1 MPLTPATVRKET
13 DRRLRRARIHIG
25 EEIRRLR
32 LDADL
37 TLTEVAAVAGI
48 HRSYLTRIEDG
59 TVAPSLEVLIAIGV
73 VLGADLGVR
82 YFAGAGPRLVDR
94 FQAPMEECFIP
105 SLHQRWSVRLEV
117 GVTTP
122 ARGVVDMVLTD
133 RSSPITAATEF
144 QSTLHR
150 VEQQIRWLAE
160 KADGL
165 AAPLGDEAGSAPVPT
180 VSKLL
185 VLRSTMTTREI
196 ARRYEAILR
205 TAYPARTVDVLAA
218 LTTGAAPWPGAGIVW
233 MRVESGRA
241 VLLDGAPRGVRL
253 GRWRGVAI
261 GR

>member
-1 MPLTPATVRKET
+1 MTRMGVTAASVRRET
-13 DRRLRRARIHIG
+13 DRRLRRSRLHIG

-37 TLTEVAAVAGI
+37 NLTEVAAAAGI
-48 HRSYLTRIEDG
+48 HRSHLARTEAGIV
-59 TVAPSLEVLIAIGV
+59 TPSLDVLIAIGV

-82 YFAGAGPRLVDR
+82 FFAGAGPRLVDR

-105 SLHQRWSVRLEV
+105 TLHQRWAVRLEV

-133 RSSPITAATEF
+133 RSSPAIAATEF

-150 VEQQIRWLAE
+150 VEQQIRWLGE

-165 AAPLGDEAGSAPVPT
+165 AARLADEGRPTPVPT
-180 VSKLL
+180 VSRLL
-185 VLRSTMTTREI
+185 VLRSTTTTREI
-196 ARRYEAILR
+196 ARRYEATLM

-218 LTTGAAPWPGAGIVW
+218 LTSGAAPWPGAGIIW
-233 MRVESGRA
+233 MRVEAGRA
-241 VLLDGAPRGVRL
+241 LLLDGVPRGVRL
-253 GRWRGVAI
+253 GR
-261 GR
+261 